1 MQLPGDKDKTRG
13 LTSCPNKQTE
23 VVDEINFELLHPK
36 KKVCIESASK
46 LTVVVMKLT
55 LNFFNKKKKKRFVD
69 STSKLTVVVDEIN
82 FELLQPKKKKKKKK
96 RFVDSTSKLIVV
108 VD

>member
-36 KKVCIESASK
+36 K
-46 LTVVVMKLT
+46 
-55 LNFFNKKKKKRFVD
+55 RFVD

-82 FELLQPKKKKKKKK
+82 FELLQQKKKKKKKK